1 MQAYDDY
8 LQGKLLPYTYP
19 EEEVKKAMK
28 KLRELYPW
36 LETLPY

>member
-1 MQAYDDY
+1 V
-8 LQGKLLPYTYP
+8 YP

-28 KLRELYPW
+28 KLRQLYPW